1 MVHGNNVLVSQCNP
15 PKAFNYSRS
24 GVLHGQILGST
35 SCYTGLTIGP
45 DGRLYASAQDISIFN
60 IEDGSLYHTIA
71 APDSNIVQFDQDG
84 NLHSSKW
91 TWGTPLVRVFTPS
104 GVPVRT
110 YNPPSSTGNGGL
122 FIDRADNRLVV
133 NKAYKSKVVI
143 TDKNNNLINKL
154 ATEEGLN
161 CNEVAIAPNGD
172 VWVTHTANKILIYSE

>member
-1 MVHGNNVLVSQCNP
+1 MH
-15 PKAFNYSRS
+15 
-24 GVLHGQILGST
+24 
-35 SCYTGLTIGP
+35 
-45 DGRLYASAQDISIFN
+45 
-60 IEDGSLYHTIA
+60 
-71 APDSNIVQFDQDG
+71 
-84 NLHSSKW
+84 
-91 TWGTPLVRVFTPS
+91 
-104 GVPVRT
+104 
-110 YNPPSSTGNGGL
+110 GGL